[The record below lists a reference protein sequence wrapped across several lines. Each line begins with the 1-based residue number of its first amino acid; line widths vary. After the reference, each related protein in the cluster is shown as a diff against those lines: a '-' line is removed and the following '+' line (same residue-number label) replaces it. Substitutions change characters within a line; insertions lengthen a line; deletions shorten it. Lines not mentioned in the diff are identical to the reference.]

1 MLRRMREEAYHR
13 TAAMARGPTGKRRPA
28 DVIGLSNVGGI
39 REGERG
45 KFQLE
50 VDAAAALG
58 KRLGLKGGC

>member
-1 MLRRMREEAYHR
+1 MREEAYHR

-28 DVIGLSNVGGI
+28 DVIGALQMLAGS

-45 KFQLE
+45 KFQPE

-58 KRLGLKGGC
+58 KRQPMRV